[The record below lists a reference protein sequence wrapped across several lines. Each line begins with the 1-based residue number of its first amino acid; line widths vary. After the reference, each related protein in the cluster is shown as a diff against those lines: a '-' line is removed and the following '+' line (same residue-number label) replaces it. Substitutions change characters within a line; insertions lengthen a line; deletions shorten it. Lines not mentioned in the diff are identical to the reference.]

1 LKANANKVVS
11 IDNLLVVVGPE
22 EALLCRVSKQ
32 PVSVSID
39 ATGLQF
45 YAGVS
50 IFIY

>member
-11 IDNLLVVVGPE
+11 IDNLLVLDGTE
-22 EALLCRVSKQ
+22 EALLCRASKQ
-32 PVSVSID
+32 PLSVSLD

-50 IFIY
+50 ISIY